1 MCGDWTDLAGAALES
16 CPCIRCLLGW
26 ADKSREREGKV
37 KVLSFVSLVII
48 ISPIHHLLLLFPP
61 SLVLWSPSFCCR
73 LFMFS
78 FGWSHSLPLH
88 ASFIQYY
95 AHRLMLVVPS
105 ALDSTL
111 FADVDLEISVR
122 SSIPTT
128 RRDLPLPEISPLL
141 THCHL
146 VFRNSIFTKDT
157 QSVFWF
163 IGNWATSNFRFI
175 SWSHSE
181 TKPSSSFTKDTLE
194 IYAARSPAI
203 SKKPNAYTEGLQI

>member
-1 MCGDWTDLAGAALES
+1 
-16 CPCIRCLLGW
+16 
-26 ADKSREREGKV
+26 
-37 KVLSFVSLVII
+37 
-48 ISPIHHLLLLFPP
+48 
-61 SLVLWSPSFCCR
+61 
-73 LFMFS
+73 
-78 FGWSHSLPLH
+78 
-88 ASFIQYY
+88 
-95 AHRLMLVVPS
+95 MLVVPS

-163 IGNWATSNFRFI
+163 IGN
-175 SWSHSE
+175 
-181 TKPSSSFTKDTLE
+181 
-194 IYAARSPAI
+194 
-203 SKKPNAYTEGLQI
+203 